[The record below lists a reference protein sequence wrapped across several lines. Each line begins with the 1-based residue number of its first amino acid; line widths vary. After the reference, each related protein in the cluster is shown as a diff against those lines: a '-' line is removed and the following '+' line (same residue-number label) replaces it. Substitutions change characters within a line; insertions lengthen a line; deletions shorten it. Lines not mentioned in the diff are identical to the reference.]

1 MKAEGKRGGR
11 GGRKEGQGREEGE
24 GRRRKKGRRERGR
37 QGGREGREEGEG
49 REKGEG
55 REEKREERAIFYY
68 SHLSTAPTH
77 LSKSFHQGKSSAPWC
92 VCQMDAIRFLLM
104 SIPHVSGVLLG
115 LISLCVPSYTLTFF
129 FYRNNSQRWVEC
141 GI

>member
-37 QGGREGREEGEG
+37 HGGREGREEGEG

-68 SHLSTAPTH
+68 SYLSTAPTH
-77 LSKSFHQGKSSAPWC
+77 ISPSHFTRAR
-92 VCQMDAIRFLLM
+92 AA
-104 SIPHVSGVLLG
+104 LLG
-115 LISLCVPSYTLTFF
+115 VCVRWTPSGSF
-129 FYRNNSQRWVEC
+129 
-141 GI
+141 